1 MNTTFK
7 DLYPFFLSK
16 LVDYQYGDLTDD
28 EFDEIMSQY
37 IVSARVRFR
46 QLKDCV
52 VDTTNKQFNRELTD
66 LEKEILSMWLIAC
79 WMENKVFNVENFENA
94 LSSKDYQ
101 RFSEAN
107 LLGKKIETREKDIT
121 DASYWSKIYS
131 LQQVESDLKK

>member
-79 WMENKVFNVENFENA
+79 WMENKVFNVEKWKRCN
-94 LSSKDYQ
+94 SK
-101 RFSEAN
+101 RCFRIN
-107 LLGKKIETREKDIT
+107 KKKN
-121 DASYWSKIYS
+121 
-131 LQQVESDLKK
+131 